1 MIDVDPR
8 AVPGPEGHVT
18 LFGVRPRGG
27 IWQVTQDGRF
37 YGHYMSDQP
46 AFDAAQAAALAI
58 VARGGAADIRWTERR
73 PDAGATNHAKGL
85 AAAPIGGARIAQ
97 FRAGSTRIL
106 P

>member
-1 MIDVDPR
+1 MTDISSQTI
-8 AVPGPEGHVT
+8 PGAEGHVT
-18 LFGVRPRGG
+18 LFGVRLRGG

-58 VARGGAADIRWTERR
+58 VARGGAADVRWTERR
-73 PDAGATNHAKGL
+73 PQVGAANHVEGL
-85 AAAPIGGARIAQ
+85 GTIPIGGARTAQ
-97 FRAGSTRIL
+97 FRVGSTRIL